1 LENPN
6 AEAVLNPELQA
17 YIPSSELPS
26 FFGDSSCRY
35 GSDCN
40 FFSMN
45 GWVYRTHWP
54 INNGDLLFAMHKACA
69 VIIQSVYEAKRN
81 SLIAQGSLPTIRHFY
96 DKLRKECPN
105 ARRLDEWGNVYWPHD
120 YYGAIE
126 YWDWNDWEYREG
138 CSVCVPLPA
147 SSSCLPL
154 SQKFFFDP
162 LHDKYLTRYALELLK
177 SSKCCSTPTVR
188 LHGDKKSSKFGLEA
202 LPTEILDRVVLFL
215 PVTSAF
221 SLRLASSKL
230 ACQIPLNQRFFRKQL
245 VRGQLVPHIWDLD
258 AQACRNIQQCAPEC
272 ANQMNIGIGGN

>member
-1 LENPN
+1 
-6 AEAVLNPELQA
+6 
-17 YIPSSELPS
+17 
-26 FFGDSSCRY
+26 
-35 GSDCN
+35 
-40 FFSMN
+40 M
-45 GWVYRTHWP
+45 
-54 INNGDLLFAMHKACA
+54 
-69 VIIQSVYEAKRN
+69 
-81 SLIAQGSLPTIRHFY
+81 
-96 DKLRKECPN
+96 
-105 ARRLDEWGNVYWPHD
+105 GNVYWPHD